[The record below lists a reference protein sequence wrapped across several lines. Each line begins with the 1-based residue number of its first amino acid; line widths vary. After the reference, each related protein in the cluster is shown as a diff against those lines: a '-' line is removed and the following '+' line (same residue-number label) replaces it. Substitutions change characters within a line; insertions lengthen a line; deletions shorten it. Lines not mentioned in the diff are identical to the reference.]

1 MTAHK
6 LKRQIK
12 KHMKK
17 ADKNKKRRN
26 VQFFA
31 LLKKNDYIIYKL
43 RTSTGAE
50 LRN

>member
-12 KHMKK
+12 KDMKK

-31 LLKKNDYIIYKL
+31 LLKKNDYIIYL
-43 RTSTGAE
+43 
-50 LRN
+50 